1 LNSGVWPFI
10 RQRPYGTIANR
21 AKAQS
26 HLHICLDDP
35 LAPDTDFIMS
45 GKESYF
51 QTELMP
57 CSN

>member
-26 HLHICLDDP
+26 HLHIAFDDP

-45 GKESYF
+45 GKESIF
-51 QTELMP
+51 KR
-57 CSN
+57 N